1 MVINKPHRKNIMEA
15 LKITGMI
22 IAFSLVYGYVNNE
35 DYHNKFD
42 NYTKMSYTCSNLVQG
57 YHPNV
62 PQEVIEEC
70 QNSNRRE
77 VIVYIK

>member
-1 MVINKPHRKNIMEA
+1 MEA

-35 DYHNKFD
+35 DYHSKFD
-42 NYTKMSYTCSNLVQG
+42 NYEKISYNCSNLVDG

-62 PQEVIEEC
+62 PQEVFEEC
-70 QNSNRRE
+70 QNKNRRE

>member
-1 MVINKPHRKNIMEA
+1 MVINKTYRKNIMEA
-15 LKITGMI
+15 LKISGMI
-22 IAFSLVYGYVNNE
+22 IAFALVYGYINNE
-35 DYHNKFD
+35 DYHAKFD
-42 NYTKMSYTCSNLVQG
+42 NYEKISYNCNTISDG

-70 QNSNRRE
+70 QNRNRRE